1 MKNNLAMN
9 LLDSNTK
16 KISTSGESRGLFHKK
31 YDINKTKAINGIN
44 EKYDRY
50 KWANKIN
57 DGKRVKIVS
66 FVYMF

>member
-1 MKNNLAMN
+1 MN

-50 KWANKIN
+50 K
-57 DGKRVKIVS
+57 
-66 FVYMF
+66 